1 MPGLGIGPPRSSRRN
16 KRRAWWAC
24 WTSDQVPFSGSPQE
38 WGVTEA
44 GALLPV
50 PTHHWWGAADKLPP
64 PGPFIRLVFLNHSQ
78 CTQTLKSSAAPTWAQ
93 TLIFQHLLLYENP
106 QDTRESPPCVV
117 LELWQRD
124 PQVRQ
129 AGLGRAPRRL
139 FYSSSFICFVVCCA
153 A

>member
-1 MPGLGIGPPRSSRRN
+1 MAAAGGPEPPWALGLLVLAARR
-16 KRRAWWAC
+16 
-24 WTSDQVPFSGSPQE
+24 
-38 WGVTEA
+38 EA
-44 GALLPV
+44 GFTQYSKAP
-50 PTHHWWGAADKLPP
+50 PPQLPP